1 MDTHLQPQRKTQ
13 TISRTA
19 ARTHQYKHCLKH
31 RKGIR
36 ADIVYFLTQACSVLC
51 FYIRSK
57 TWLAHE
63 LPEEVQ
69 DIIDYNLHHGIG
81 RLQRSYSS
89 GQQAKLDNKGGKF
102 FKGGKGKWSKGKGKS
117 SKKGGGKSSEAP

>member
-1 MDTHLQPQRKTQ
+1 
-13 TISRTA
+13 
-19 ARTHQYKHCLKH
+19 LKH

-57 TWLAHE
+57 TWLDHE
-63 LPEEVQ
+63 LPEAVQ

-89 GQQAKLDNKGGKF
+89 GQQAKLDTKGGKL

-117 SKKGGGKSSEAP
+117 KKGGGKSSEPPWRRETGQWWQTTRGWHW